1 MILYL
6 ILINIKIYAKLFN
19 LLEKYKIPLELHTSY
34 VKNNFPTEKLYRV
47 VYHCNLIDPDRS
59 IEKVKRKGNEIVRVV
74 YVVTDDLTEEKA
86 FEISKFLGTEN
97 VDEISFRQRVNEK
110 YETIIIYMIS

>member
-1 MILYL
+1 M
-6 ILINIKIYAKLFN
+6 
-19 LLEKYKIPLELHTSY
+19 
-34 VKNNFPTEKLYRV
+34 PTPTVSGPSRNEDRFQGKGLGADTQVYRV

-59 IEKVKRKGNEIVRVV
+59 IEKVKRKGNEIVGVV